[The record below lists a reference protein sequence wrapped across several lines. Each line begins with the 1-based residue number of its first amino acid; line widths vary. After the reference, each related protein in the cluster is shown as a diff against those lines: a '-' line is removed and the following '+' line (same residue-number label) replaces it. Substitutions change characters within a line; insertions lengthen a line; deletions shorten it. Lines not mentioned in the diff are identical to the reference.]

1 MRPILKIFIATFLII
16 PLASANAQNRSGFS
30 NEPGEVFYLEARVID
45 YQPAYS
51 FVGVGRNSN
60 CRSNRRSHKKHSS
73 NGTGGTIIG
82 ALLGA
87 GVGSQIGGGSGRDIA
102 IVGGAIA
109 GGVIG
114 NNVAT
119 RDKNDDNYS
128 CRQRNGRIE
137 EQRLAGYDVKYLFH
151 NKRHVVRTRYEPGN
165 IMRLLVE
172 VRPEEY

>member
-1 MRPILKIFIATFLII
+1 MRSILKLFIVTLLFI
-16 PLASANAQNRSGFS
+16 PLTWANAQNYEGFA
-30 NEPGEVFYLEARVID
+30 NEPGEVFYLNAKVID

-51 FVGVGRNSN
+51 FVEAGRNSK
-60 CRSNRRSHKKHSS
+60 CQSNRSSHKKHSK

-87 GVGSQIGGGSGRDIA
+87 AVGSQIGDGSGRNVA
-102 IVGGAIA
+102 IIGGAVA

-119 RDKNDDNYS
+119 RDKHDDNYS

-137 EQRLAGYDVKYLFH
+137 EQRLSGYDVNYLFH
-151 NKRHVVRTRYEPGN
+151 RQRHVVRTLYEPGN
-165 IMRLLVE
+165 NLRLLVE
-172 VRPEEY
+172 VYAEE